1 MLINMNVGQLLQH
14 KFRNNRAFLMIMS
27 LLILIHNFKIPFFTF
42 TNMHTYASLLYIM
55 AEFANKNHF

>member
-42 TNMHTYASLLYIM
+42 TNMHTIYIC
-55 AEFANKNHF
+55 FSFVYNGRIR